1 MRAWGASEHTHGGLH
16 AYGGYAWACAYWVG
30 LIWHITSYARVQ
42 RVAMAHVQGSAHAL
56 KQYMGKEVQ

>member
-30 LIWHITSYARVQ
+30 LIWHITSYA
-42 RVAMAHVQGSAHAL
+42 HVQGSAHAL